1 MAAKGTI
8 AKTNVEN
15 KIKEIF
21 GADFAGV
28 ADKKLYVWADDGGE
42 RVQIAIA
49 MTCPKVNVDFGDSA
63 SGSAEA
69 DPTIGIVGSYVG
81 KRATTIE
88 PIIEMTPEE
97 QATITAL
104 LDRFGL

>member
-21 GADFAGV
+21 GADFAGI

-42 RVQIAIA
+42 KVQIAIS
-49 MTCPKVNVDFGDSA
+49 MTCPKINVDFGDSPTDF
-63 SGSAEA
+63 A
-69 DPTIGIVGSYVG
+69 DTEIAGSYASKKTV
-81 KRATTIE
+81 AE
-88 PIIEMTPEE
+88 PVIEMTQEE
-97 QATITAL
+97 QDTITAL